1 MQGQEKSIFWRNHQL
16 LLQKEAIALFYFLIS
31 TWNYQVL
38 KTLGVFMSQP
48 EAIKKSNIVN
58 PDDKVDQEGHNVEA
72 SLDKPEKPDAN
83 ATVNPGDKIDPQAQT
98 VEEKAKQVAV
108 DVPDITGDHV
118 KVPTYFVVE
127 EPDGE
132 EKALHH
138 VKDAEEISD
147 VIRQARTD
155 EEGNRTW
162 R

>member
-1 MQGQEKSIFWRNHQL
+1 MSK
-16 LLQKEAIALFYFLIS
+16 A
-31 TWNYQVL
+31 
-38 KTLGVFMSQP
+38 KTPAASD
-48 EAIKKSNIVN
+48 AANS
-58 PDDKVDQEGHNVEA
+58 DDKVTQDIGL
-72 SLDKPEKPDAN
+72 SMDKPERPDTHDA
-83 ATVNPGDKIDPQAQT
+83 VNPGDKIDPGAQT
-98 VEEKAKQVAV
+98 LEEKAQQVAV

-132 EKALHH
+132 QKALHH

-147 VIRQARTD
+147 VIRQARVD